1 MMEVALIIPLQ
12 KQTEGGTLYT
22 RLPETEARL
31 AELATLTD
39 ENLIQLCKQIRTHP
53 QYVPSECLLY
63 FVRRS
68 ALTNQTL
75 FDPLFRI
82 LSERIFRKLPRA
94 VNHGGNSVSMLDSD
108 IQESVFDRIV
118 EMLMLDKAG
127 YEERLDIFEIR
138 FDLAFSNLKKDA
150 QEKSYRSE
158 NRNTELEY
166 DDSEDVTIEVETAS
180 KDFNPFE
187 ETDLNHFHYS
197 RELDAAIETLPDL
210 QKRII
215 EMLRL
220 DFPIDSIDPQEITI
234 SKALNK
240 SEKTIHNH
248 KNKAFARLRSLLEG
262 GI

>member
-1 MMEVALIIPLQ
+1 MIIPLQ
-12 KQTEGGTLYT
+12 KQTEGGKLYT
-22 RLPETEARL
+22 RIPEIETRL
-31 AELATLTD
+31 AELVTLTD
-39 ENLIQLCKQIRTHP
+39 ENLIQLCKQSKTHP

-63 FVRRS
+63 FVRCS
-68 ALTNQTL
+68 ALTNQA
-75 FDPLFRI
+75 FFEPLFRV

-94 VNHGGNSVSMLDSD
+94 ANHGGSSVSMLNSD

-127 YEERLDIFEIR
+127 YEDRLDMFEVR

-150 QEKSYRSE
+150 QEKFYRSD

-166 DDSEDVTIEVETAS
+166 DDSEDTTTEVETAS
-180 KDFNPFE
+180 KSFNPFE
-187 ETDLNHFHYS
+187 ETDLNHFHYR

-215 EMLRL
+215 EMIRL
-220 DFPIDSIDPQEITI
+220 DFRIDSIDPQEMTI
-234 SKALNK
+234 SRALNK
-240 SEKTIHNH
+240 SEKTIHNQ

>member
-12 KQTEGGTLYT
+12 KQTEGGKLYT
-22 RLPETEARL
+22 RFPETEVRL
-31 AELATLTD
+31 AELVTLSD
-39 ENLIQLCKQIRTHP
+39 ENLIQLCMQSKIHP
-53 QYVPSECLLY
+53 QYVSSECLVY

-68 ALTNQTL
+68 VSTSQAL

-94 VNHGGNSVSMLDSD
+94 VNHAGNSVSMMNSD
-108 IQESVFDRIV
+108 IQESVFDRFV
-118 EMLMLDKAG
+118 EMLTLDKAG
-127 YEERLDIFEIR
+127 YDARLDMFEIR

-150 QEKSYRSE
+150 QERVYRSD

-166 DDSEDVTIEVETAS
+166 DDSDDITSEVETAS
-180 KDFNPFE
+180 EGFNPFE
-187 ETDLNHFHYS
+187 ETDFNHFHY
-197 RELDAAIETLPDL
+197 RRKLDAAIETLPDL

-215 EMLRL
+215 EMIRL
-220 DFPIDSIDPQEITI
+220 DFPIDSIDPQEMTI

-240 SEKTIHNH
+240 SEKTIHNQ
-248 KNKAFARLRSLLEG
+248 KNRAFTRLKKLLEG

>member
-1 MMEVALIIPLQ
+1 MEVALIIPLQ
-12 KQTEGGTLYT
+12 KQTEGGKLYT
-22 RLPETEARL
+22 RIPEIEARL
-31 AELATLTD
+31 ADLVTLTD
-39 ENLIQLCKQIRTHP
+39 ENLIQLCKQSKTHP

-68 ALTNQTL
+68 ALTNQAL

-94 VNHGGNSVSMLDSD
+94 DNPGGSSVSMLNSD

-127 YEERLDIFEIR
+127 YENRLDMFEVR

-150 QEKSYRSE
+150 QEKFYRLD

-166 DDSEDVTIEVETAS
+166 DDSEDITTEVETVS
-180 KDFNPFE
+180 ESFNPFE
-187 ETDLNHFHYS
+187 ETDLNHFHYR

-215 EMLRL
+215 EMIRL
-220 DFPIDSIDPQEITI
+220 DFRIDSIDPQEMTI

-240 SEKTIHNH
+240 SEKTIHNQ

>member
-1 MMEVALIIPLQ
+1 MEVALTIPLQ
-12 KQTEGGTLYT
+12 KQTKGGKLYT
-22 RLPETEARL
+22 RIPEIETRL
-31 AELATLTD
+31 AELVTLTD
-39 ENLIQLCKQIRTHP
+39 ENLIQLCMQSKIHP

-68 ALTNQTL
+68 ALANQAL

-94 VNHGGNSVSMLDSD
+94 ANPGGSSVSMLNSD

-127 YEERLDIFEIR
+127 YEDRLDMFEVR

-150 QEKSYRSE
+150 QEKFYRSD

-166 DDSEDVTIEVETAS
+166 DDSEDITTEVETAS
-180 KDFNPFE
+180 ESFNPFE
-187 ETDLNHFHYS
+187 ETDLNHFHYR

-215 EMLRL
+215 EMTRL
-220 DFPIDSIDPQEITI
+220 DFRIDSIDPQEMTI

-240 SEKTIHNH
+240 SEKTIHNQ

-262 GI
+262 DI

>member
-1 MMEVALIIPLQ
+1 MIIPLQ
-12 KQTEGGTLYT
+12 KQTEGGKLYT
-22 RLPETEARL
+22 RIPEIEARL
-31 AELATLTD
+31 ADLVTLTD
-39 ENLIQLCKQIRTHP
+39 ENLIQLCKQSKTHP

-68 ALTNQTL
+68 ALTNQAL

-94 VNHGGNSVSMLDSD
+94 DNPGGSSVSMLNSD

-127 YEERLDIFEIR
+127 YENRLDMFEVR

-150 QEKSYRSE
+150 QEKFYRLD

-166 DDSEDVTIEVETAS
+166 DDSEDITTEVETVS
-180 KDFNPFE
+180 ESFNPFE
-187 ETDLNHFHYS
+187 ETDLNHFHYR

-215 EMLRL
+215 EMIRL
-220 DFPIDSIDPQEITI
+220 DFRIDSIDPQEMTI

-240 SEKTIHNH
+240 SEKTIHNQ

>member
-1 MMEVALIIPLQ
+1 MIIPLQ
-12 KQTEGGTLYT
+12 KQTEGGKLYT
-22 RLPETEARL
+22 RIPEIEARL
-31 AELATLTD
+31 ADLVTLTD
-39 ENLIQLCKQIRTHP
+39 ENLIQLCKQSKTHP

-68 ALTNQTL
+68 ALTNQAL

-94 VNHGGNSVSMLDSD
+94 DNPGGSSVSMLNSD

-127 YEERLDIFEIR
+127 YENRLDMFEVR

-150 QEKSYRSE
+150 QEKFYRSD

-166 DDSEDVTIEVETAS
+166 DDSEDITTEVETVS
-180 KDFNPFE
+180 ESFNPFE
-187 ETDLNHFHYS
+187 ETDLNHFHYR

-215 EMLRL
+215 EMIRL
-220 DFPIDSIDPQEITI
+220 DFRIDSIDPQEMTI

-240 SEKTIHNH
+240 SEKTIHNQ